1 MTSPTE
7 DFEHFVAVLQ
17 RIQSLSPTALP
28 EYRDALAILR
38 LIRGENIDA
47 VSADTSRPRKWLLQK
62 AETIQ
67 AQGLAGLIPD
77 LRERLERSEYR
88 RRGIAQMLLGTLTER
103 RFEAE
108 DITAGRPLSMVK
120 RVAERSDTDYVVN
133 DSVGRPL
140 FRMNIKFHGTLFRN
154 SRDVVGLEPEDCF
167 ALATYKIAN
176 ALQRQHDDRFP
187 YVFLVLSIPGLSA
200 PTIGRFVP
208 DDFVSVLSAVKGRR
222 VLEEA
227 IAEELGQPAYQ
238 AQFEDVLL
246 RMSEGEFRVVS
257 ARRADNLMRQL
268 LFERVFALRV
278 PRFNQSYRGAE
289 IDMHF
294 SLTNEMIPLRTFT
307 ELLDRESP
315 QVVAVMLDRGEI

>member
-140 FRMNIKFHGTLFRN
+140 FRMNIKFHGN
-154 SRDVVGLEPEDCF
+154 
-167 ALATYKIAN
+167 
-176 ALQRQHDDRFP
+176 RFP